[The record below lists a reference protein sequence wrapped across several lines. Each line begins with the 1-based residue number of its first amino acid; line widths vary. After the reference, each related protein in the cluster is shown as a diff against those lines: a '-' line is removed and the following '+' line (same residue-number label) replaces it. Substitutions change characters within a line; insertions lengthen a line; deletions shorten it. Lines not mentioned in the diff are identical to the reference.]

1 MEYGIISI
9 LIPLLTIFLAI
20 ITKDVIVSLMG
31 GIFAGLLVLNGYN
44 PLTAFVALFDGIINL
59 LSEGWIAKT
68 LLFSLMIGAVIKLLS
83 SSGAVNRFINWLSIK
98 AERIDS
104 PKGAMLLAYIIGV
117 VIFIESSITALVAG
131 TVAKPL
137 CDKNGVSREK
147 LAYICDSTSAPI
159 CSLIP
164 LNAWGALLL
173 GLIVTAIDTQV
184 ISGDSVS
191 LLIASIPYNFYS
203 LFTLVIV
210 LVVILLDINIGPMKY
225 ATPHPYVIVE
235 DVEYQGKASAFPMLL
250 PLIIMVVSVP
260 FGLYLTGDGDIFK
273 GSGSTSVYYA
283 IIVTLLFMYV
293 YYVGTKMLSHKAYFK
308 GFFEGLGDM
317 IPVMLI
323 LLFAIFIGKVIGDLG
338 TAKYLAHLLNGNINP
353 IFVPL
358 LIFLVAAITAF
369 STGTSWGTF
378 SIMMPIG
385 LALGATMDLHIP
397 LVIAAVIS
405 GGIFGDHAS
414 PISDTTIISSMAAGC
429 DHVEHVRTQL
439 PYALF
444 GGLLASIGFLL
455 SGWVTIRVWPMSAV
469 VKKYA
474 MARFF
479 RSMALLIGSGLGFFQ
494 QEKHPFFY
502 LHPRWEL

>member
-9 LIPLLTIFLAI
+9 AIPLLTIFLAI

-44 PLTAFVALFDGIINL
+44 PLTAFISLFDGIINL

-83 SSGAVNRFINWLSIK
+83 TSGAVNRFVNWLSDK
-98 AERIDS
+98 AESIDS
-104 PKGAMLLAYIIGV
+104 PKGAMLLAYVIGV
-117 VIFIESSITALVAG
+117 VIFIESSITSLVAG

-173 GLIVTAIDTQV
+173 GLIVTAIDSQV
-184 ISGDSVS
+184 ISGDGVS

-203 LFTLVIV
+203 LFTLAIV
-210 LVVILLDINIGPMKY
+210 LAVIFLNINIGPMKHTTAQPY
-225 ATPHPYVIVE
+225 NTAHLHHEGKATP
-235 DVEYQGKASAFPMLL
+235 FPMVL
-250 PLIIMVVSVP
+250 PLIVMVLAVP

-283 IIVTLLFMYV
+283 IIVTLLFMYI
-293 YYVGTKMLSHKAYFK
+293 YYVSTKALTHKAFFK
-308 GFFEGLGDM
+308 GFYEGLGEM

-323 LLFAIFIGKVIGDLG
+323 LMFAIFIGKVIGDLG
-338 TAKYLAHLLNGNINP
+338 TAKYLAHLLSGNISP
-353 IFVPL
+353 ALVPL
-358 LIFLVAAITAF
+358 LIFVVASITAF

-385 LALGATMDLHIP
+385 LALGASMGLDIP

-439 PYALF
+439 PYALI
-444 GGLLASIGFLL
+444 GGVLAGVGFLL
-455 SGWVTIRVWPMSAV
+455 AGYFTV
-469 VKKYA
+469 
-474 MARFF
+474 
-479 RSMALLIGSGLGFFQ
+479 
-494 QEKHPFFY
+494 
-502 LHPRWEL
+502 

>member
-1 MEYGIISI
+1 MEYGILSI
-9 LIPLLTIFLAI
+9 AIPLLTIILAI
-20 ITKDVIVSLMG
+20 ITKDVIVSLLG

-44 PLTAFVALFDGIINL
+44 PLTAFTALFDGIITL
-59 LSEGWIAKT
+59 FAEGWIAKT
-68 LLFSLMIGAVIKLLS
+68 IFFILMVGSIIRLLTL
-83 SSGAVNRFINWLSIK
+83 SGAVNRFVSYLSTK

-104 PKGAMLLAYIIGV
+104 PKGAMLLAYFIGV
-117 VIFIESSITALVAG
+117 IIFIESSITSLVAG

-173 GLIVTAIDTQV
+173 GLIVTAIDSHI
-184 ISGDSVS
+184 ISGDGVS

-210 LVVILLDINIGPMKY
+210 LGVIFLNINIGPMKDALPQSY
-225 ATPHPYVIVE
+225 HAAHIE
-235 DVEYQGKASAFPMLL
+235 HEGKSSPFPMLL
-250 PLIIMVVSVP
+250 PLLVMVISVP
-260 FGLYLTGDGDIFK
+260 VGLYLTGQGDIFK

-283 IIVTLLFMYV
+283 VIITLLFIYI
-293 YYVGTKMLSHKAYFK
+293 YYVGTRMLSHKDYFK
-308 GFFEGLGDM
+308 GLYEGLGEM
-317 IPVMLI
+317 IPVGMI
-323 LLFAIFIGKVIGDLG
+323 MLFALLIGKVIGDLG
-338 TAKYLAHLLNGNINP
+338 TAKYLAHLLSGNISP
-353 IFVPL
+353 VLVPL
-358 LIFLVAAITAF
+358 LIFIVSSITAF

-385 LALGATMDLHIP
+385 LALGASMGLDIP

-439 PYALF
+439 PYALI
-444 GGLLASIGFLL
+444 GGALASVAFLVT
-455 SGWVTIRVWPMSAV
+455 GWLTV
-469 VKKYA
+469 
-474 MARFF
+474 
-479 RSMALLIGSGLGFFQ
+479 
-494 QEKHPFFY
+494 
-502 LHPRWEL
+502 

>member
-9 LIPLLTIFLAI
+9 VIPILTIILAI

-31 GIFAGLLVLNGYN
+31 GIFAGLLVLNSYN
-44 PLTAFVALFDGIINL
+44 PLTAFVSLFDGVINL

-83 SSGAVNRFINWLSIK
+83 TSAAVNSFVSWLSNK
-98 AERIDS
+98 SKKIDS
-104 PKGAMLLAYIIGV
+104 PKGAMLLAYVIGV
-117 VIFIESSITALVAG
+117 VIFIESSITSLVAG

-137 CDKNGVSREK
+137 CDKNAVSREK

-173 GLIVTAIDTQV
+173 GLIVTAIDEHV
-184 ISGDSVS
+184 INGDGVS
-191 LLIASIPYNFYS
+191 LLMASIPYNFYA
-203 LFTLVIV
+203 LFTLLIV
-210 LVVILLDINIGPMKY
+210 LVVIFFDINIGSMKH
-225 ATPHPYVIVE
+225 THPQPYHQE
-235 DVEYQGKASAFPMLL
+235 HLQYKGKSSPFPMLL
-250 PLIIMVVSVP
+250 PLIVMVISVP
-260 FGLYLTGDGDIFK
+260 FGLYLTGKGDIFK

-283 IIVTLLFMYV
+283 IIVTLLFMYL
-293 YYVGTKMLSHKAYFK
+293 YYVLSKMLTHKAYFK
-308 GFFEGLGDM
+308 GLYEGLGDM

-338 TAKYLAHLLNGNINP
+338 TAKYLAHLLSGNISP
-353 IFVPL
+353 ALVPL
-358 LIFLVAAITAF
+358 LIFLVAGMTAF

-385 LALGATMDLHIP
+385 LALGADMDLYTP
-397 LVIAAVIS
+397 LVIASVIS

-439 PYALF
+439 PYALI
-444 GGLLASIGFLL
+444 GGFMAGIGFLI
-455 SGWVTIRVWPMSAV
+455 SGWI
-469 VKKYA
+469 
-474 MARFF
+474 
-479 RSMALLIGSGLGFFQ
+479 LI
-494 QEKHPFFY
+494 
-502 LHPRWEL
+502 

>member
-9 LIPLLTIFLAI
+9 AIPLLTIFLAI
-20 ITKDVIVSLMG
+20 ITKDVIVSLIG

-44 PLTAFVALFDGIINL
+44 PLTAFVALFDGIIEL

-83 SSGAVNRFINWLSIK
+83 TSGAVNRFVNWLSNK
-98 AERIDS
+98 AQSIDS
-104 PKGAMLLAYIIGV
+104 PKGAMLLAYVIGV
-117 VIFIESSITALVAG
+117 VIFIESSITSLVAG

-173 GLIVTAIDTQV
+173 GLIVTAIDGHV
-184 ISGDSVS
+184 IEGDGVS
-191 LLIASIPYNFYS
+191 LLVASIPYNFYG
-203 LFTLVIV
+203 LITIGIVLLVIFF
-210 LVVILLDINIGPMKY
+210 DINIGPMKY
-225 ATPHPYVIVE
+225 ATPQPYNTE
-235 DVEYQGKASAFPMLL
+235 HLYHKGKATPFPMLL
-250 PLIIMVVSVP
+250 PLIVMVISVP

-293 YYVGTKMLSHKAYFK
+293 YYVSTKMLSHKDYFK
-308 GFFEGLGDM
+308 GLFEGLGEM

-323 LLFAIFIGKVIGDLG
+323 LMFAIFIGKVIGDLG
-338 TAKYLAHLLNGNINP
+338 TAKYLASLLSGNISP
-353 IFVPL
+353 TLVPL
-358 LIFLVAAITAF
+358 LVFIVASITAF

-385 LALGATMDLHIP
+385 LALGASMGLDIP

-439 PYALF
+439 PYALM
-444 GGLLASIGFLL
+444 GGVLAGVGFLVA
-455 SGWVTIRVWPMSAV
+455 GWMMV
-469 VKKYA
+469 
-474 MARFF
+474 
-479 RSMALLIGSGLGFFQ
+479 
-494 QEKHPFFY
+494 
-502 LHPRWEL
+502 